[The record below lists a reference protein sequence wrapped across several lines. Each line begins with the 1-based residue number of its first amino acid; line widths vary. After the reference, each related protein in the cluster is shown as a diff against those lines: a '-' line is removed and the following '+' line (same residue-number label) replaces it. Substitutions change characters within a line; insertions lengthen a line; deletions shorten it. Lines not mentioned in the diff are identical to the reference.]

1 MSNRIEWIDALK
13 GFAIFSVVL
22 GHCVTDSMSS
32 NTFPEYAATLKII
45 YDFIYSFHM
54 PLFFII
60 SGFVFYISKSYKR
73 FKIKVIDFTIVYIL
87 WSSFMWASKYV
98 MAKDVNNPV
107 TLVDLFS
114 IVYKPI
120 MIYWYL
126 YVLIFM
132 YLVVSL
138 LKIERVS
145 GKVLLFSAIIAIG
158 VKFLHLEIGIVNQFL
173 YHIYFFLAGGYCFS
187 SGLLTKIRKREFLLS
202 IFVLLANI
210 FLYLFASPV
219 PETVVIIK
227 GFIIA
232 NVASLA
238 CFFAISNM
246 KPMSVLVLMGANTLQ
261 IYVMHCFFTGGL
273 RVVFK
278 HLACSNIYLYF
289 LLGTLMGIVIPILTA
304 RMCKKSPYLNGLFEP
319 LKSLRQLGVVKG

>member
-13 GFAIFSVVL
+13 GFAILVVVI
-22 GHCVTDSMSS
+22 GHCVADSLHS
-32 NTFPEYAATLKII
+32 NTFPIYQDYMQMF

-54 PLFFII
+54 PFFFTI
-60 SGFVFYISKSYKR
+60 SGFVFYLGNKNINTKNKLLNFSLIYL
-73 FKIKVIDFTIVYIL
+73 I
-87 WSSFMWASKYV
+87 WSTLMWISKYV

-120 MIYWYL
+120 MVYWYL

-210 FLYLFASPV
+210 FLYLFASPL

>member
-1 MSNRIEWIDALK
+1 
-13 GFAIFSVVL
+13 
-22 GHCVTDSMSS
+22 
-32 NTFPEYAATLKII
+32 
-45 YDFIYSFHM
+45 
-54 PLFFII
+54 
-60 SGFVFYISKSYKR
+60 
-73 FKIKVIDFTIVYIL
+73 
-87 WSSFMWASKYV
+87 MWASKYV

-158 VKFLHLEIGIVNQFL
+158 VKFLHLDIGIVNQLL
-173 YHIYFFLAGGYCFS
+173 YHMYFFLAGGYCVS

>member
-1 MSNRIEWIDALK
+1 MSSRIEWIDALK

-32 NTFPEYAATLKII
+32 NTFPEYAVFLKIL

-60 SGFVFYISKSYKR
+60 SGYVFYVSKSYQKY
-73 FKIKVIDFTIVYIL
+73 KVKVIDFTIIYTIWCSL
-87 WSSFMWASKYV
+87 MWASKVV

-107 TLVDLFS
+107 TLIDLFS

-126 YVLIFM
+126 YVLIFI
-132 YLVVSL
+132 YLVASV
-138 LKIERVS
+138 LKIEKVT
-145 GKVLLFSAIIAIG
+145 GKVLFFSAIIAVG
-158 VKFLHLEIGIVNQFL
+158 AKFLNLNIGIANQFL
-173 YHIYFFLAGGYCFS
+173 YHMYFFLAGGYCFS
-187 SGLLTKIRKREFLLS
+187 SSLLNKVRKSDFLLS
-202 IFVLLANI
+202 IFVLGVNCLI
-210 FLYLFASPV
+210 YLLGSSV
-219 PETVVIIK
+219 PEAILVFK

-238 CFFAISNM
+238 CFYAISNV
-246 KPMSVLVLMGANTLQ
+246 KPMNALVLMGANTLQ

-273 RVVFK
+273 RVLFK

-289 LLGTLMGIVIPILTA
+289 LLGTLLGIVIPVLTA
-304 RMCKKSPYLNGLFEP
+304 RICKNSPYLNLLFEP